1 MLASR
6 TNIGS
11 DGDLAIRGNG
21 ESLVKVQHCPATV
34 RSSLQV
40 RMPAE
45 SQIAHILRGT
55 DRKIMK
61 DKHTIF
67 VCESCAGV
75 WKDSRQVG
83 NSGGY
88 LLLSELTDRVTNW
101 PLAEEFEIEGVKCM
115 GACNR
120 PCAIAFA
127 APHKSTYLFGDLN
140 HSDSLTDISTDVL
153 ACAAIYHQA
162 PDGAMP
168 WSARP
173 ERLKKGLIGRVPSC

>member
-1 MLASR
+1 
-6 TNIGS
+6 
-11 DGDLAIRGNG
+11 
-21 ESLVKVQHCPATV
+21 
-34 RSSLQV
+34 
-40 RMPAE
+40 MPADRANKP
-45 SQIAHILRGT
+45 SDLRGT

-88 LLLSELTDRVTNW
+88 LLLSELADKAADW
-101 PLAEEFEIEGVKCM
+101 PLAAEFEIEGVKCM

-127 APHKSTYLFGDLN
+127 APNKSTYLFGDLS
-140 HSDSLTDISTDVL
+140 HSGSLSDSLADLSSDVL
-153 ACAAIYHQA
+153 TCAAMYHQN

>member
-1 MLASR
+1 
-6 TNIGS
+6 
-11 DGDLAIRGNG
+11 
-21 ESLVKVQHCPATV
+21 
-34 RSSLQV
+34 
-40 RMPAE
+40 
-45 SQIAHILRGT
+45 
-55 DRKIMK
+55 MK

-67 VCESCAGV
+67 VCETCAGV

-88 LLLSELTDRVTNW
+88 LLLSELAEKATDW

-140 HSDSLTDISTDVL
+140 HSDSLSDLSADVL
-153 ACAAIYHQA
+153 TCAAMYHQD
-162 PDGAMP
+162 PHGAMP